1 MKSAKELN
9 IQAKEL
15 FQAYKK
21 FVSENPQTI
30 SDLETTAKW
39 ISYFV
44 AGKYFNL
51 IGSQTLKMNFW
62 I

>member
-1 MKSAKELN
+1 MKSGKELYE
-9 IQAKEL
+9 QVKQFYE
-15 FQAYKK
+15 AYKK

-44 AGKYFNL
+44 AG
-51 IGSQTLKMNFW
+51 NFQLAFQL
-62 I
+62 

>member
-1 MKSAKELN
+1 MKSLKEAI
-9 IQAKEL
+9 IQVKEL

-39 ISYFV
+39 ISYFI
-44 AGKYFNL
+44 AGEN
-51 IGSQTLKMNFW
+51 
-62 I
+62 